1 MLVYPFI
8 PCIKFLHPL
17 KISHGIEM
25 FSILID
31 SPSNVPPMFKI
42 KFTFESL
49 YVNIPVATS
58 YVFFIM
64 KMYGEKFEV

>member
-1 MLVYPFI
+1 MI
-8 PCIKFLHPL
+8 PCIKCGHPINVL
-17 KISHGIEM
+17 HGIEM

-31 SPSNVPPMFKI
+31 SPLNDPPMFKI

-49 YVNIPVATS
+49 YVNSPAGS
-58 YVFFIM
+58 ELPLLIM

>member
-8 PCIKFLHPL
+8 PCIKFVHPL

-31 SPSNVPPMFKI
+31 SPSSVPPMFKI

-49 YVNIPVATS
+49 YVNSPVGS
-58 YVFFIM
+58 EVPLLIM